1 MNLRSILGL
10 CFGLAISVPNAGLA
24 QCGGDTE
31 SCAVPMG
38 TYEVLLPE
46 VAKDAPIVV
55 HLHGY
60 GGNGKGALKQTH
72 VALVFRDRGYAVI
85 APNGLRRGGDGPTS
99 WNFLQRDAV
108 RDEPA
113 FYRQVVEDAVKRFDL
128 DRDRVLLSGFSI
140 GASMVH
146 YTACADANLFAA
158 YAPVAG
164 SFWQPHPESCAGPI
178 KLLHTH
184 GWTDG
189 TFPLEG
195 RRVGSGFTQGDAFQ
209 SVHIW
214 REANEC
220 TQPRA
225 RKFQKTGKFMRRA
238 WTECTE
244 GTALEFALFDGGHVV
259 PNGWADMAA
268 DWFEDVVAK

>member
-1 MNLRSILGL
+1 MTFRAVLSL
-10 CFGLAISVPNAGLA
+10 CFGIAFALPNAALA
-24 QCGGDTE
+24 QCANSAD
-31 SCAVPMG
+31 SCTVEMG
-38 TYEVLLPE
+38 TYEILLPE
-46 VAKDAPIVV
+46 VPKDAPVVV
-55 HLHGY
+55 HLHGF
-60 GGNGKGALKQTH
+60 GGNAKGVLKQAH
-72 VALVFRDRGYAVI
+72 VAKVFQSRGYAVI

-99 WNFLQRDAV
+99 WNFLQQDTR

-113 FYRQVVEDAVKRFDL
+113 FYRQVVEDAVKRFGL

-146 YTACADANLFAA
+146 YTACSDASMFAA

-164 SFWQPHPESCAGPI
+164 SFWLPHPELCDGPV
-178 KLLHTH
+178 KLFHTH

-195 RRVGSGFTQGDAFQ
+195 RRIRPGFTQGDAFR

-225 RKFQKTGKFMRRA
+225 RAFQRTGHFVRRA
-238 WTECTE
+238 WTECAE
-244 GTALEFALFDGGHVV
+244 GTALEFALFEGGHVV

-268 DWFEDVVAK
+268 DWFEGLNTN